1 MIKEFEFEGKTIED
15 AINAGVEKL
24 GIERENANYDI
35 VSTPKSGF
43 LGIGSKAAVIKA
55 RIKEE
60 TPETVKEDVR
70 WLVIHCTATREDRD
84 YTALQLL
91 NDHRLRG
98 FRTVGYHLYIRRN
111 GVVTQHRPLLEVGA
125 HCRPYNRCSI
135 GICYEGGLD
144 PQGRPKDTRT
154 PQQKEQLL
162 SLLVRLKQLFPQARV
177 RGHCEMRG
185 ATPKACPCFLPSAE
199 YAHLDKNLG

>member
-1 MIKEFEFEGKTIED
+1 MRKGTDMIDYLYPMTLAGDEVAGERVLTTKIE
-15 AINAGVEKL
+15 AGLMMDGV
-24 GIERENANYDI
+24 
-35 VSTPKSGF
+35 KS
-43 LGIGSKAAVIKA
+43 
-55 RIKEE
+55 
-60 TPETVKEDVR
+60 VR
-70 WLVIHCTATREDRD
+70 WIILHCSATREDRD
-84 YTALQLL
+84 YTALQML

-125 HCRPYNRCSI
+125 HCRPYYRCSI